1 APIGLGHFGME
12 NWGCDMRHEPSGAA
26 AEYWETLETLD
37 EKPPQQRMVEPSAA
51 QGGPVRSISDLE
63 PVRTHYPGLSGP
75 QQEMPQAHEAFCC
88 ATAPRMDP
96 DEMLEKLWWCWW
108 CCCVGAGCRH
118 FRAAPGVTFNCLCF
132 NTYLNSTPCREKDT
146 RFCCGTVDECCC
158 CVCFCRGPAQQGD
171 PRCICCGWDC
181 CGPVGGIPLPGD
193 SKVKKS
199 QSRLRTIDKSLI
211 TPFIPCWC
219 CCAGL
224 RLRWPYSCA
233 DTYCRC
239 CCFEYSFST
248 GCPELESGLC
258 LHLVNCWCCYS
269 LGKCPPT
276 IRHNP
281 ICACCGCRAARESQE
296 SRGKQPRVL
305 ESNRGLNETARLCPG
320 GAGSNVGG
328 IAETMANAAVP
339 MAPNYKDDVACI
351 SSDDDVE
358 VQVVGEQPGGHLAT
372 DRFERYRLKAL
383 FLAGRQ
389 HVSSG
394 NVAMALRLLILLE
407 TTGVD
412 INRRDLEGR
421 TPLHLAVRYRQGDAA
436 ELLLDAGAD
445 QTLKDFE
452 GKPRLNRGN
461 ILGRTSEY
469 RQRLRQ
475 EELQDSMWFAREADN
490 SELGS
495 FAMFD
500 GGVSDLEEAT
510 DTEELCTSVTDWM
523 DAVAREYREQATRS
537 RKDTPNPFERLFRGR
552 EARFEAFRRAAA
564 SMPPTL
570 CALSAPNGPSAD
582 ESEYTTFWV
591 MASSIAPANE
601 AKALVR
607 NLSMCAMLY
616 KALKKYFV
624 DHVVVCEGLCVN
636 AYWPRGRH
644 VEHIY
649 KVCTCVNYALHA
661 ECEDVKYACAL
672 CGGATQ
678 SQHCAGNQ
686 AARSQE

>member
-1 APIGLGHFGME
+1 ME

-320 GAGSNVGG
+320 GAGRQIRHAQSVRE
-328 IAETMANAAVP
+328 IS
-339 MAPNYKDDVACI
+339 DDVACI

-394 NVAMALRLLILLE
+394 NVAMALRTLAGGRVDVNTQVPNTCETALHLCARLGLKHVGTAMLLILLE

-452 GKPRLNRGN
+452 GCAVDDDGSLTRLLEDLATAR
-461 ILGRTSEY
+461 RKQEEEY

-510 DTEELCTSVTDWM
+510 DTEDWM
-523 DAVAREYREQATRS
+523 DAVAREYRERCEGNRPAPPAKEQATRS

-552 EARFEAFRRAAA
+552 EEAAGQRRKRQRTKP
-564 SMPPTL
+564 SPKSEDLPWPSGPPENPLHLHPKMPKEL
-570 CALSAPNGPSAD
+570 LLSALREALRRWHPDKVLAQLAQALPPQ
-582 ESEYTTFWV
+582 EK
-591 MASSIAPANE
+591 
-601 AKALVR
+601 AKAGQ
-607 NLSMCAMLY
+607 
-616 KALKKYFV
+616 KATALTQQLTVTKAAYAA
-624 DHVVVCEGLCVN
+624 HLCTE
-636 AYWPRGRH
+636 A
-644 VEHIY
+644 
-649 KVCTCVNYALHA
+649 
-661 ECEDVKYACAL
+661 
-672 CGGATQ
+672 
-678 SQHCAGNQ
+678 
-686 AARSQE
+686 